1 MESSVIIQIV
11 ILVILI
17 ALSGFFSSSE
27 TAFTSLN
34 KIKIRH
40 MVEENVKGAKLVEKL
55 IESPKELLGAIL
67 IGNNIV
73 NIGAS
78 SLATV
83 VATSIFQGT
92 KFQNKG
98 VAVAVGVMT
107 ILILI
112 FGEITPKSLAQQ
124 SPEDISIKAAK
135 PIAVIVFVSKPF
147 VWLFT
152 KISFVFIK
160 LFGGD
165 PNSVQPFI
173 TEEELKT
180 LVDVGNEEGVL
191 EEEEKEM
198 IFNIFEFGDSYVK
211 DIMVQRVDII
221 AESTE
226 VTYDELLKG
235 IKEYKFSRIPIYEEN
250 IDNIIGIFNTK
261 DLILLSD
268 EERANFNIKDHMRKP
283 HYTFEFKKITDLFN
297 EMKKTRN
304 HISIVLDEYGG
315 TVGIVTIEDLIE
327 EIVGEIEDEYDKH
340 EEVIVQITEA
350 EYEVDASAR
359 LECLSEVVGVNIE
372 SEEFESVGG
381 FVIGIF
387 NRLPEVREEIQ
398 FKNIKFVVEEIDKK
412 RIKKV
417 RVFVESLSE
426 IENED

>member
-1 MESSVIIQIV
+1 MEPSVSMQIV
-11 ILVILI
+11 VLI
-17 ALSGFFSSSE
+17 VLIGLSGFFSSSE
-27 TAFTSLN
+27 TALTSVN

-40 MVEENVKGAKLVEKL
+40 MVEANVKGAKLVEKL

-83 VATSIFQGT
+83 LATTLFKGT
-92 KFQNKG
+92 KYQDTGIAF
-98 VAVAVGVMT
+98 AIGVMT

-124 SPEDISIKAAK
+124 NAETVSIKVSRL
-135 PIAVIVFVSKPF
+135 IAIIVFVLKPF
-147 VWLFT
+147 VWIFT
-152 KISFVFIK
+152 KISSLFIRI
-160 LFGGD
+160 LGGD
-165 PNSVQPFI
+165 PDKAQPFI

-198 IFNIFEFGDSYVK
+198 IFNVFEFGDSQVK

-221 AESTE
+221 AEDTN
-226 VTYDELLKG
+226 VTYEELLEG
-235 IKEYKFSRIPIYEEN
+235 IKEYQFSRIPIYDEN
-250 IDNIIGIFNTK
+250 IDDIVGIFNTK

-268 EERANFNIKDHMRKP
+268 EEKQNFDIKAHMRKP

-304 HISIVLDEYGG
+304 HMSVVLDEYGG

-327 EIVGEIEDEYDKH
+327 EIVGEIEDEYDEH
-340 EEVIVQITEA
+340 QEEIVKVKEN
-350 EYEVDASAR
+350 EYEVDGSTR
-359 LECLSEVVGVNIE
+359 LEDLSEIVGVTVE
-372 SEEFESVGG
+372 SDEFDSVGG
-381 FVIGIF
+381 FVIGTLD
-387 NRLPEVREEIQ
+387 RLPETGEHIE
-398 FKNIKFVVEEIDKK
+398 FENLKFVVEEIDKK

-417 RVFVESLSE
+417 RVFVEAKATE
-426 IENED
+426 EMED